1 MTEAE
6 YKEKYD
12 KLLTVGH
19 ISKEMLA
26 HLQQWALNLIKSGN
40 DKDAE
45 DKMTEYAYRAFV
57 GDMRTF
63 EGFQFFSFRDFSS
76 YSLKDI
82 ENDKLS
88 LSHPEKFNDPLDT
101 VLFAYLQRKIK
112 IEKDIA
118 KSSQYCMLLRA
129 AHQLRMRCFV
139 RSTPL
144 IKKDGSLG
152 VKRQNISDVNSLM
165 WAHYA
170 NYHKGFCAKYE
181 LDDKFV
187 KCDEMKKTFTRMAI
201 LHYEKNID
209 ISKNLAVEDAL
220 LWKNAIWEYEKE
232 VRVIDYDP
240 DGINEFR
247 EQDAPPLKAIY
258 LGVKCS
264 DKDRHDMQLALRRK
278 SVELYQ
284 MHIDSNDI
292 CSLTAERIG

>member
-6 YKEKYD
+6 YKALYD
-12 KLLTVGH
+12 QYLVDRP
-19 ISKEMLA
+19 ISKEMLV
-26 HLQQWALNLIKSGN
+26 HLQQWSLELIKS
-40 DKDAE
+40 DKNKMAE
-45 DKMTEYAYRAFV
+45 NKMTEYAYRAFV

-82 ENDKLS
+82 ENEKLS

-101 VLFAYLQRKIK
+101 VLFTYLQRKIAT
-112 IEKDIA
+112 EKDFA
-118 KSSQYCMLLRA
+118 KLSQYCMLLRA

-144 IKKDGSLG
+144 INEDGSLG
-152 VKRQNISDVNSLM
+152 LKSQNISDVNSLM

-201 LHYEKNID
+201 LHYEKTID
-209 ISKNLAVEDAL
+209 ISKDLAVTDAL

-240 DGINEFR
+240 KGKDEFR

-264 DKDRHDMQLALRRK
+264 DKNRHDMQLALRRK

>member
-6 YKEKYD
+6 FKLIYD
-12 KLLTVGH
+12 RFLVDKP
-19 ISKEMLA
+19 ISKEMLS
-26 HLQQWALNLIKSGN
+26 HLQQWSFDLIQRGN
-40 DKDAE
+40 NEEAE
-45 DKMTEYAYRAFV
+45 NKMKEYAYRAFV

-63 EGFQFFSFRDFSS
+63 DGFQFFSFRDFSS

-82 ENDKLS
+82 ENGKLS

-101 VLFAYLQRKIK
+101 VLFTYLQKKIN
-112 IEKDIA
+112 IEKDA
-118 KSSQYCMLLRA
+118 VKLSQYCMLLRA

-144 IKKDGSLG
+144 INEDGSLG
-152 VKRQNISDVNSLM
+152 IKSQNICDVNSLM

-187 KCDEMKKTFTRMAI
+187 KCDEKKKTFTRMAI
-201 LHYEKNID
+201 LHYEKTID
-209 ISKNLAVEDAL
+209 ITKNLAVSDAL

-240 DGINEFR
+240 DGKDEFR

-264 DKDRHDMQLALRRK
+264 DKDRHDMQLALRRQ

-292 CSLTAERIG
+292 CRLSAERIG